1 MQSLLRAIYPAQ
13 CASCGEIVDGDGG
26 LCGPCWRETR
36 FITGHVCDK
45 CGVALPGEADGHID
59 LCDEC
64 MTIAR
69 PWSRGRTA
77 LDYDGNGRRLVLAF
91 KHADRPDIAIP
102 GARWIANVAQPL
114 FTPGMVIV
122 PVPSHWTR
130 LYRRR
135 YNQAAELAR
144 ALARTT
150 GLIALPTALIR
161 TRGGETQEGKTLDA
175 RFANLQGAIQPHP
188 RRGAAMREKDVL
200 IVDDVMT
207 SGATLAAA
215 TEAAFAVGAK
225 EVKIA
230 TLARVA
236 RRP

>member
-26 LCGPCWRETR
+26 LCGPCWRDTR
-36 FITGHVCDK
+36 FVTGHVCDK
-45 CGVALPGEADGHID
+45 CGIGLPGHSDGHVD
-59 LCDEC
+59 LCDDC

-77 LDYDGNGRRLVLAF
+77 LDYEGNGRRLVLAF
-91 KHADRPDIAIP
+91 KHADRPDIAVP
-102 GARWIANVAQPL
+102 AARWIAAAAQPL
-114 FTPGMVIV
+114 LSPGMVIV
-122 PVPSHWTR
+122 PVPTHWTR

-144 ALARTT
+144 ALSRST
-150 GLIALPTALIR
+150 GLTVLPSAMVR
-161 TRGGETQEGKTLDA
+161 TRGGETQEGKSLDA
-175 RFANLQGAIQPHP
+175 RFANVQGAIRPHP
-188 RRGAAMREKDVL
+188 KRGAGMSGKEIL

-215 TEAAFAVGAK
+215 TEAAFVAGAK
-225 EVKIA
+225 DVKIA

>member
-13 CASCGEIVDGDGG
+13 CATCGEIVDGDGG
-26 LCGPCWRETR
+26 LCGPCWRETE

-45 CGVALPGEADGHID
+45 CGSGLPGDGDGHVD

-64 MTIAR
+64 MQIAR
-69 PWSRGRTA
+69 PWKQGRTA
-77 LDYDGNGRRLVLAF
+77 LNYAGNGRRLVLSL
-91 KHADRPDIAIP
+91 KHADRPDIAEP
-102 GARWIANVAQPL
+102 AARWIARAVQPIV
-114 FTPGMVIV
+114 TSDTVII

-144 ALARTT
+144 ALGRHT
-150 GLIALPTALIR
+150 GLDVLPAALVR
-161 TRGGETQEGKTLDA
+161 TRGGATQEGKTFDQ
-175 RFANLQGAIQPHP
+175 RFANLQGAIAAHP
-188 RRGAAMREKDVL
+188 KRGAAIADRSVL

-215 TEAAFAVGAK
+215 TEAVHAAGAT
-225 EVKIA
+225 EVRVA

-236 RRP
+236 RGS

>member
-13 CASCGEIVDGDGG
+13 CASCGEIVEGDGG

-36 FITGHVCDK
+36 FVTGHVCDK
-45 CGVALPGEADGHID
+45 CGVGLPGESDGHLD
-59 LCDEC
+59 LCDDC

-69 PWSRGRTA
+69 PWSQGRTA
-77 LDYDGNGRRLVLAF
+77 LDYAGNGRRLVLAF
-91 KHADRPDIAIP
+91 KHADRPDIAEP
-102 GARWIANVAQPL
+102 AARWVARAAQPL
-114 FTPGMVIV
+114 FTPGMLIV

-144 ALARTT
+144 ALGRAT
-150 GLIALPTALIR
+150 GHGVLPTALVR
-161 TRGGETQEGKTLDA
+161 TRGGETQEGKTVDQ
-175 RFANLQGAIQPHP
+175 RFANLHGAVRPHP
-188 RRGAAMREKDVL
+188 KRGTALEGKRIL

-215 TEAAFAVGAK
+215 TEAAFVAGAAD
-225 EVKIA
+225 VKIA

-236 RRP
+236 RGP